1 MKKLMATVAAGALMI
16 TLAGCGNSSS
26 STKDNSSND
35 ASSSKVVKSAKTSGK
50 TAATS
55 TNQSKK
61 ASEKSVS
68 SSAVTSSSSSNVTS
82 SSKSTT
88 ATSTSE
94 QSTREQMTAQDAK
107 NIVKEH
113 IGNQLNNAG
122 ISGKTAT
129 GLPSIDEVDGYTA
142 VQNGIN
148 DWTVSGNGHSFH
160 VTATSVTGK

>member
-26 STKDNSSND
+26 CTKDNSSND

-61 ASEKSVS
+61 TSEKSVS

-122 ISGKTAT
+122 ISGKPAT

>member
-1 MKKLMATVAAGALMI
+1 MKKLMASVAAGALMI

-61 ASEKSVS
+61 TSEKSVS

-122 ISGKTAT
+122 ISGKPAT

>member
-16 TLAGCGNSSS
+16 TLAWCGNSSS

-122 ISGKTAT
+122 ISGKPAT

>member
-61 ASEKSVS
+61 TSEKSVS

-122 ISGKTAT
+122 ISGKPAT

>member
-61 ASEKSVS
+61 TSEKSVS

-113 IGNQLNNAG
+113 IGNQINNAG
-122 ISGKTAT
+122 ISGKPAT

>member
-1 MKKLMATVAAGALMI
+1 MATVAAGALMI

-88 ATSTSE
+88 STSTSE

-122 ISGKTAT
+122 ISGKPAT

>member
-26 STKDNSSND
+26 STKNNSSND

-55 TNQSKK
+55 TSQSKK

-122 ISGKTAT
+122 ISGKPAT

>member
-122 ISGKTAT
+122 ISGKPAT

>member
-88 ATSTSE
+88 ATTTSE

-122 ISGKTAT
+122 ISGKPAT

>member
-1 MKKLMATVAAGALMI
+1 MATVAAGALMI

-26 STKDNSSND
+26 SAKNSSNND

-55 TNQSKK
+55 TKQSKK
-61 ASEKSVS
+61 VSE
-68 SSAVTSSSSSNVTS
+68 SSSSNSKVS
-82 SSKSTT
+82 SNNSSNNIASDKSTT

-122 ISGKTAT
+122 ISGKPAT

-142 VQNGIN
+142 VQNGVN
-148 DWTVSGNGHSFH
+148 DWTVSGNGHSFR
-160 VTATSVTGK
+160 VTTTSVTGK

>member
-35 ASSSKVVKSAKTSGK
+35 ASSSKVVKSEKTSGK

-122 ISGKTAT
+122 ISGKPAT

>member
-1 MKKLMATVAAGALMI
+1 MATVAAGALMI

-35 ASSSKVVKSAKTSGK
+35 SSSSKVVKSAKTSGK

-122 ISGKTAT
+122 ISGKPAT

>member
-1 MKKLMATVAAGALMI
+1 MATVAAGALMI

-55 TNQSKK
+55 TSQSKK

-82 SSKSTT
+82 SSKATT

-122 ISGKTAT
+122 ISGKPAT

>member
-16 TLAGCGNSSS
+16 TL
-26 STKDNSSND
+26 
-35 ASSSKVVKSAKTSGK
+35 AKTSGK

-122 ISGKTAT
+122 ISGKPAT

>member
-26 STKDNSSND
+26 SAKNSSNND

-122 ISGKTAT
+122 ISGKPAT

-148 DWTVSGNGHSFH
+148 DWAVSGNGHSFH

>member
-26 STKDNSSND
+26 STKDNSSNN

-122 ISGKTAT
+122 ISGKPAT

>member
-61 ASEKSVS
+61 TSEKSVS

-82 SSKSTT
+82 SSKATT

-122 ISGKTAT
+122 ISGKPAT

>member
-1 MKKLMATVAAGALMI
+1 MKKIMATVAAGALMI
-16 TLAGCGNSSS
+16 TLAGCANSSS
-26 STKDNSSND
+26 SAKKSSSND

-55 TNQSKK
+55 TKQSKK
-61 ASEKSVS
+61 VSE
-68 SSAVTSSSSSNVTS
+68 SSSSSSEMSSNNSTNSVATDKSATS
-82 SSKSTT
+82 SS
-88 ATSTSE
+88 E
-94 QSTREQMTAQDAK
+94 QNTRGQMTAQDAK

-122 ISGKTAT
+122 ISGKPAT

-142 VQNGIN
+142 VQNGVN
-148 DWTVSGNGHSFH
+148 DWTVSCNGHSFR

>member
-122 ISGKTAT
+122 ISDKPAT

>member
-35 ASSSKVVKSAKTSGK
+35 ASSSKVVKSAKTSSK

-122 ISGKTAT
+122 ISGKPAT

>member
-1 MKKLMATVAAGALMI
+1 MKKIMATVAAGALMI

-122 ISGKTAT
+122 ISGKPAT

>member
-1 MKKLMATVAAGALMI
+1 MKKLMATVVAGALMI

-61 ASEKSVS
+61 TSEKSVS

-122 ISGKTAT
+122 ISGKPAT

>member
-35 ASSSKVVKSAKTSGK
+35 ASSSKVVKSANTSGK

-122 ISGKTAT
+122 ISGKPAT

>member
-1 MKKLMATVAAGALMI
+1 MATVAAGALMI

-61 ASEKSVS
+61 TSEKSVS
-68 SSAVTSSSSSNVTS
+68 SSAVTSSSSSNVAS

-122 ISGKTAT
+122 ISGKPAT

>member
-35 ASSSKVVKSAKTSGK
+35 ASSSKVVKSAKSSGK

-122 ISGKTAT
+122 ISGKPAT

>member
-1 MKKLMATVAAGALMI
+1 MATVAAGALMI

-26 STKDNSSND
+26 SAKNSSNND

-82 SSKSTT
+82 TSKSTT

-122 ISGKTAT
+122 ISGKPAT

>member
-1 MKKLMATVAAGALMI
+1 MATVAAGALMI

-61 ASEKSVS
+61 TSEKSVS

-122 ISGKTAT
+122 ISGKPAT

>member
-1 MKKLMATVAAGALMI
+1 MATVAAGALMI

-122 ISGKTAT
+122 ISGKPAT

-148 DWTVSGNGHSFH
+148 DWTVSGNGHSLH

>member
-1 MKKLMATVAAGALMI
+1 MATVAAGALMI

-61 ASEKSVS
+61 TSEKSVS

-82 SSKSTT
+82 SSKATT

-122 ISGKTAT
+122 ISGKPAT